1 MTEHPLAGLTI
12 VVTRPREQAASLAQ
26 RIEHLGG
33 KPFAFPLLEITQA
46 SDARALH
53 ELAQH
58 LTSYDLLIFISPNAV
73 KYAMPVLQAIPG
85 AVRVAAVGQSSA
97 QSLRKL
103 GIRHVIAP
111 ADRFDS
117 EALLAL
123 PELQNISGSRIAIL
137 RGDGGR
143 ELLGDTLKARGA
155 QIEYV
160 TCYQRSKPAL
170 DTDGLL
176 KARPDILTVTS
187 SEALAHLWEMLD
199 ESSKTRLVAI
209 PLFVPHIRIAEAARL
224 QGWQHVIVSESG
236 DDGLIASLVAWAHAK
251 GKQSHE

>member
-1 MTEHPLAGLTI
+1 MTEHPLAGLN
-12 VVTRPREQAASLAQ
+12 VVITRPREQAASLMQ
-26 RIEHLGG
+26 RIEGLGG
-33 KPFAFPLLEITQA
+33 KPVAFPLLDISPA
-46 SDARALH
+46 SDARALR

-58 LTSYDLLIFISPNAV
+58 LASYDLLIFISPNAV
-73 KYAMPVLQAIPG
+73 QYGMSVLRAIPG
-85 AVRVAAVGQSSA
+85 AVRVATVGQSSA
-97 QSLRKL
+97 QALRNL
-103 GIRHVIAP
+103 GIPHVIAP

-123 PELQNISGSRIAIL
+123 PELQNISGWRVAIL

-160 TCYQRSKPAL
+160 TCYQRGKPAL
-170 DTDGLL
+170 DIDGLL

-187 SEALAHLWEMLD
+187 SEALAHLWETAG
-199 ESSKTRLVAI
+199 ESSKARLVVI
-209 PLFVPHIRIAEAARL
+209 PLLVPHARIAEAAQL

-236 DDGLIASLVAWAHAK
+236 DDGLIASLVAWAHTK
-251 GKQSHE
+251 GRL

>member
-12 VVTRPREQAASLAQ
+12 VVTRPREQAASLMQ
-26 RIEHLGG
+26 RIEDLGG
-33 KPFAFPLLEITQA
+33 EPVAFPLLDISPA
-46 SDARALH
+46 SDARALR

-73 KYAMPVLQAIPG
+73 QYGMSVLRAIPG

-97 QSLRKL
+97 QALRNL
-103 GIRHVIAP
+103 GIQHVIVP
-111 ADRFDS
+111 TDRFDS

-123 PELQNISGSRIAIL
+123 PELQNVSGLRIAIL

-160 TCYQRSKPAL
+160 TCYQRGKPTL
-170 DTDGLL
+170 DTDSLL
-176 KARPDILTVTS
+176 KAQPDILTVTS
-187 SEALAHLWEMLD
+187 SEALAHLWETVN
-199 ESSKTRLVAI
+199 EPSKPRLAAI
-209 PLFVPHIRIAEAARL
+209 PLLVPHVRIAEAARL
-224 QGWQHVIVSESG
+224 QGWRQVIVSESG

>member
-1 MTEHPLAGLTI
+1 MTEHPLAGLS
-12 VVTRPREQAASLAQ
+12 VVITRPREQAANLAQ
-26 RIEHLGG
+26 RIERLGG
-33 KPFAFPLLEITQA
+33 KPLIFPLLEITPA

-58 LTSYDLLIFISPNAV
+58 LTLYELLIFISPNAV
-73 KYAMPVLQAIPG
+73 RYGMSVLHSILG
-85 AVRVAAVGQSSA
+85 TVRVAAVGQSSA
-97 QSLRKL
+97 QALRNL
-103 GIRHVIAP
+103 GIQHVIAP
-111 ADRFDS
+111 TDRFDS

-123 PELQNISGSRIAIL
+123 PELQNVSGWRIAIL

-160 TCYQRSKPAL
+160 TCYQRGKPAL
-170 DTDGLL
+170 DTDRLL
-176 KARPDILTVTS
+176 KAQPDVLTVTS
-187 SEALAHLWEMLD
+187 SEALAYLWETVD
-199 ESSKTRLVAI
+199 ETSKPRFVAI
-209 PLFVPHIRIAEAARL
+209 PLFVPHVRIAEAARL

>member
-1 MTEHPLAGLTI
+1 MTEHPLAGLSI
-12 VVTRPREQAASLAQ
+12 VVTRPREQAANLMQ
-26 RIEHLGG
+26 RIERLGG
-33 KPFAFPLLEITQA
+33 KPVAFPLLEITPA

-58 LTSYDLLIFISPNAV
+58 LTSYNLLIFISPNAV
-73 KYAMPVLQAIPG
+73 KYGMSVLHAIPG
-85 AVRVAAVGQSSA
+85 TVRVATVGQSSA
-97 QSLRKL
+97 QALRNL
-103 GIRHVIAP
+103 GMRHIIAP

-123 PELQNISGSRIAIL
+123 PELQNVSGWRIAIL

-155 QIEYV
+155 QVEYV

-170 DTDGLL
+170 DTGGLL

-187 SEALAHLWEMLD
+187 SEALAHLWETVD
-199 ESSKTRLVAI
+199 ETSKARLVAI
-209 PLFVPHIRIAEAARL
+209 PLFVPHARIAEAARL

-236 DDGLIASLVAWAHAK
+236 DDGLIASLVAWAHTK
-251 GKQSHE
+251 GETKP